1 VRWSPYIKIYFTHS
15 STDKARKVFKTL
27 ISAYGQC
34 ELKEADVV
42 VALGGDGHM
51 LGVLRGLVVEKAL
64 RIPIYGMNLGTVGY
78 AMNSYSAD
86 QLVPRIESAES
97 HHILPL
103 RINVKYSKFSHLITE
118 SEHFG
123 WNDGTVFRQ
132 DMQTLKV
139 RVTVGE
145 QVRIK
150 DISCDGL
157 IYSTPFGSTAYNRSA
172 GGPILPLSASALA
185 LTPICPHRPRDWPGA
200 VLPQNAVILIE
211 NLDTKKRP
219 MMVTYDSGKCEHVE
233 SVVMSVATRK
243 KATILFD
250 QGHGLEDRILDAQFP
265 F

>member
-1 VRWSPYIKIYFTHS
+1 MKIHFTHA
-15 STDKARKVFKTL
+15 STDKARKTFKSL
-27 ISAYGQC
+27 SATYGQS

-51 LGVLRGLVVEKAL
+51 LGVLRGLVEEKAL

-78 AMNSYSAD
+78 AMNSFRMVH
-86 QLVPRIESAES
+86 LVKRIEAAQPQ
-97 HHILPL
+97 HILPL
-103 RINVKYSKFSHLITE
+103 RINVQFEDGTE

-132 DMQTLKV
+132 DMQTLSV
-139 RVTVGE
+139 RVSVGD

-172 GGPILPLSASALA
+172 GGPILPLTASALA

-200 VLPQNAVILIE
+200 VLPENAVLKIE
-211 NLDTKKRP
+211 NLDTTKRP
-219 MMVTYDSGKCEHVE
+219 MMVTYDSGKVE
-233 SVVMSVATRK
+233 SAKSVEMSIATRK
-243 KATILFD
+243 KATLLFD
-250 QGHGLEDRILDAQFP
+250 PEHGLEDRILDAQFP
-265 F
+265 FN